1 MKSSLKEKSKNSE
14 NIRNVEEKIPPL
26 VFSEFFH
33 YLEDKDAL
41 SGEVPDLKR
50 VLIRMALDGNIES
63 YRKIEKMINEGN
75 LSGEMKNFAAVALNY
90 CRFKIENELLDEPID
105 MVSGGLGGT
114 ANKMRYYLALSGED
128 GITMEQCEHLERVF
142 REVTEDRDS
151 VLEEVKLH
159 DFYVSLLILGSFN
172 YAVGDV
178 VDAGLR
184 ECDFLQKDYYLTN
197 VEIPTD
203 ERIRDWLD
211 GKLDD
216 DEFSI
221 KA

>member
-26 VFSEFFH
+26 VFSEFFQ
-33 YLEDKDAL
+33 YLEDEDAL
-41 SGEVPDLKR
+41 AGQVSDLKR
-50 VLIRMALDGNIES
+50 ELITMALDGSIES
-63 YRKIEKMINEGN
+63 YRKIEKMVKEVN
-75 LSGEMKNFAAVALNY
+75 LTGDSKDFAVVALNY
-90 CRFKIENELLDEPID
+90 CRFKIENELLDDPMD

-114 ANKMRYYLALSGED
+114 ANKMRYYLALSGKD
-128 GITMEQCEHLERVF
+128 GITREQFEHLERVF

-159 DFYVSLLILGSFN
+159 DFYVSLLILGSFD

-178 VDAGLR
+178 VNAGLR
-184 ECDFLQKDYYLTN
+184 GCDFLQNDYYLTN

-221 KA
+221 KT

>member
-1 MKSSLKEKSKNSE
+1 MKSRLKENSKNSE

-33 YLEDKDAL
+33 YMEDEDAL
-41 SGEVPDLKR
+41 AGEPSDLKR
-50 VLIRMALDGNIES
+50 ELITMALDGSIES
-63 YRKIEKMINEGN
+63 YHKIERMIEDGK
-75 LSGEMKNFAAVALNY
+75 LPVEIRDFAAVALNY
-90 CRFKIENELLDEPID
+90 CRFKIENELLDDPID

-114 ANKMRYYLALSGED
+114 ANKMRYYLALSGKD
-128 GITMEQCEHLERVF
+128 GISREQSEHLEQVF

-151 VLEEVKLH
+151 ILEEVRLH

-184 ECDFLQKDYYLTN
+184 ECDFLKKDYYLTN

-216 DEFSI
+216 DEFSL
-221 KA
+221 KT